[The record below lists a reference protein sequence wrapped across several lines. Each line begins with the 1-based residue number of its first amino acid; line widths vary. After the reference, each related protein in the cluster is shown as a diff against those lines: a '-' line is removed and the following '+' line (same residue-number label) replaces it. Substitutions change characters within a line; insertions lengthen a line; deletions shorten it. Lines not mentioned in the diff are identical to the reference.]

1 MRSPKISVV
10 VPVYNIA
17 AYLPKL
23 VDSVCRQTVEDF
35 ELLVVDNN
43 STDDVWAY
51 MQQAAARDAR
61 ILPLKQ
67 PKQGVGAARNLGL
80 EHARGTYVI
89 FLDGDD
95 SVEPDLFASMLA
107 LVDTPSA
114 QADMAMCGYVTEYQ
128 GEVVGKTAVD
138 GPEQMTREEFLC
150 ELYEDDTIDYQGF
163 IWDKLFRRELI
174 EEHQI
179 RFREDISFN
188 EDRLFITQYMLYAK
202 DVAVIPRHLYHYRVR
217 EDSAMGMGRKYYA
230 SEAEMTELVAFDEIV
245 RLIAPYPKACA
256 LAKRNMAIAQ
266 IRLFKRMLDKRHFLR
281 YRKSILRRFARRFQS
296 LGYQP
301 KDYNEKVICQKYIL
315 YGYTGI
321 SFGVVDTRNL

>member
-35 ELLVVDNN
+35 ELLLVDNN

-51 MQQAAARDAR
+51 MQQATARDAR

-67 PKQGVGAARNLGL
+67 PKQGVGAARNMGL

-150 ELYEDDTIDYQGF
+150 ELY
-163 IWDKLFRRELI
+163 
-174 EEHQI
+174 
-179 RFREDISFN
+179 
-188 EDRLFITQYMLYAK
+188 
-202 DVAVIPRHLYHYRVR
+202 
-217 EDSAMGMGRKYYA
+217 
-230 SEAEMTELVAFDEIV
+230 
-245 RLIAPYPKACA
+245 
-256 LAKRNMAIAQ
+256 
-266 IRLFKRMLDKRHFLR
+266 
-281 YRKSILRRFARRFQS
+281 
-296 LGYQP
+296 
-301 KDYNEKVICQKYIL
+301 
-315 YGYTGI
+315 
-321 SFGVVDTRNL
+321 